1 MTHRSVFFVSDG
13 TGITAETLGNTL
25 LTQFDGLEVEKT
37 TLPFINSAERARSI
51 VEGNGGIVRRRDDH
65 LMCIEIAADA
75 VWKLCVL
82 PLSFLGTTGDRLVY
96 SIDLSAMGLPVFDG

>member
-1 MTHRSVFFVSDG
+1 MTDLHES
-13 TGITAETLGNTL
+13 E
-25 LTQFDGLEVEKT
+25 Q
-37 TLPFINSAERARSI
+37 RARSI
-51 VEGNGGIVRRRDDH
+51 VEGNGGIVRRRDDR

>member
-1 MTHRSVFFVSDG
+1 MTHLHEC
-13 TGITAETLGNTL
+13 AL
-25 LTQFDGLEVEKT
+25 
-37 TLPFINSAERARSI
+37 RARSI
-51 VEGNGGIVRRRDDH
+51 VEGSGGIVRRSNDH

-96 SIDLSAMGLPVFDG
+96 NIDLSAMGRPVFGG